1 LPITGIMNKGM
12 SSRVNNT
19 RNKSEVKYKT
29 TQGSM
34 IPDDDSEMGVM
45 MPYQPVRSHPTDVAL
60 AKLINERRVGIN
72 GPPL

>member
-1 LPITGIMNKGM
+1 
-12 SSRVNNT
+12 
-19 RNKSEVKYKT
+19 
-29 TQGSM
+29 M

-45 MPYQPVRSHPTDVAL
+45 MPYVPVRSHKTDVAL

>member
-1 LPITGIMNKGM
+1 MAKGM
-12 SSRVNNT
+12 SSRVYSS
-19 RNKSEVKYKT
+19 RNKSEAKART
-29 TQGSM
+29 MQGPV

-45 MPYQPVRSHPTDVAL
+45 MPYHPVRSHPTDVAL